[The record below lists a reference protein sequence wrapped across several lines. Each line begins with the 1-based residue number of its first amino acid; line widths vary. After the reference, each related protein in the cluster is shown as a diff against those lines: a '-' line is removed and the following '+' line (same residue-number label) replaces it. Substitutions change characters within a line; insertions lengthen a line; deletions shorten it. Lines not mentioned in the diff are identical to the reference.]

1 MDQPLWQALLDE
13 RFATFTH
20 QFNELSHE
28 TRVEIVQVSWFF
40 RGQSLLHVAC
50 DKAASDVVSLLLR
63 TMADTDIP
71 NNQREALL
79 WVQDMNCMTPLHYAC
94 RKQSTDIVRQLL
106 YPPWPS
112 EDGTCRVPQTIP
124 STVTTTLLATN
135 STPEIM
141 RLLLQHSRGNPLY
154 GFSDFNAVFPS
165 CRLPESSLEH
175 AVPIVVLGE
184 KNAGKSTIIKSLQ
197 IEGAWA
203 RLLYLF
209 KNVSGVAQH
218 KGGVIPTQAPEHSYL
233 GKVVFFELSSN
244 REFVREAILEI
255 GHLVDAV
262 FIIVINTKEEID
274 VMTEQMVIWAEFVQE
289 QMKKA
294 NSTSGTSL
302 QPNVIIIGSHR
313 DVLPLGR
320 WAAPNERFLLA
331 YHKAMAKAPLQNCN
345 ILSHYTMDFRKSTIE
360 VHLIQSK
367 LHRELQLLR
376 RHRPLLPSISY
387 VLYSVISDL
396 CEQKKEKAITLH
408 ELLQELTNAS
418 SGHCLLLPQDAGEL
432 LEYCEH
438 LKQFNIILVLKDEEN
453 IENSWIMT
461 DPLPLVAEIE
471 EAVFTNTNDVI
482 PAYHTM
488 NSDTPVE
495 DERDLSSSRLSLVL
509 SQQSTGI
516 MERGELERKFHSVT
530 DPTTTD
536 TDLLIKVMKHF
547 KYADE
552 ILLPQT
558 PPKPDRPCFY
568 IPHLLPRKLD
578 YENWHFNDP
587 EYTYMGTWA
596 MIPDKF
602 LYFMP
607 HHVHQLLLGIS
618 LSDVVPLHSGCRRT
632 LGSFSWLDPSDGV
645 QVFISDHNSQAL
657 VLNMR
662 CFKGNEI
669 KCLKQRSAIIMKIRS
684 LIAQID
690 CDFTVSEIMVPHS
703 RVECTK
709 FKKSM
714 PILNPLHHDL
724 WHCKMEDIRNSIKEG
739 KEGVL
744 THDSTN
750 MVKVNDL
757 LHFEPYCRLLKMSK
771 ELNAP
776 LGNPASNDLLG
787 NYFVIQLLQALGSN
801 GEVDRSAHQLFLD
814 IVGSKSSML
823 QRSDDPMAIAS
834 DVSNKGLTY
843 SQLRKHLDSI
853 CVLRYNEL
861 Q

>member
-1 MDQPLWQALLDE
+1 M
-13 RFATFTH
+13 
-20 QFNELSHE
+20 S
-28 TRVEIVQVSWFF
+28 
-40 RGQSLLHVAC
+40 
-50 DKAASDVVSLLLR
+50 
-63 TMADTDIP
+63 
-71 NNQREALL
+71 
-79 WVQDMNCMTPLHYAC
+79 
-94 RKQSTDIVRQLL
+94 
-106 YPPWPS
+106 
-112 EDGTCRVPQTIP
+112 
-124 STVTTTLLATN
+124 
-135 STPEIM
+135 
-141 RLLLQHSRGNPLY
+141 
-154 GFSDFNAVFPS
+154 
-165 CRLPESSLEH
+165 
-175 AVPIVVLGE
+175 
-184 KNAGKSTIIKSLQ
+184 
-197 IEGAWA
+197 GA
-203 RLLYLF
+203 
-209 KNVSGVAQH
+209 AQH

-233 GKVVFFELSSN
+233 GKVVFFELSSS
-244 REFVREAILEI
+244 REFVREAIMEI
-255 GHLVDAV
+255 GHLVDAI

-274 VMTEQMVIWAEFVQE
+274 VMKEQMVIWADFIQQ
-289 QMKKA
+289 QMKKT
-294 NSTSGTSL
+294 NISGTSL

-345 ILSHYTMDFRKSTIE
+345 ILSRYTMDFRKSTIE

-367 LHRELQLLR
+367 LYRELERLR

-408 ELLQELTNAS
+408 ELLQELTNTS
-418 SGHCLLLPQDAGEL
+418 SGHHLLLPRDAGEVY
-432 LEYCEH
+432 EYCDS
-438 LKQFNIILVLKDEEN
+438 LRKLNILHVLKDN
-453 IENSWIMT
+453 DSIESSWIIT
-461 DPLPLVAEIE
+461 DPLPMLAEIE
-471 EAVFTNTNDVI
+471 TLTNTNETSS
-482 PAYHTM
+482 AYCNTHR
-488 NSDTPVE
+488 SHEE
-495 DERDLSSSRLSLVL
+495 DMEKQNITSGQNMSQWSNYVMRRNGVMERD
-509 SQQSTGI
+509 
-516 MERGELERKFHSVT
+516 ELERKFHSVT
-530 DPTTTD
+530 DPTTSD
-536 TDLLIKVMKHF
+536 TGLLIKVMKHF

-552 ILLPQT
+552 VLLPQT
-558 PPKPDRPCFY
+558 PPKPDHPCFY

-607 HHVHQLLLGIS
+607 HHIHQLLLRIS

-669 KCLKQRSAIIMKIRS
+669 KCLKQRSAIIMKVRS

-690 CDFTVSEIMVPHS
+690 CDFTVSEIMVPRS

-724 WHCKMEDIRNSIKEG
+724 WHCKMEDIWNSIKEG

-757 LHFEPYCRLLKMSK
+757 LHFEPYCRLLKMPK
-771 ELNAP
+771 ELSTP
-776 LGNPASNDLLG
+776 LGDPASNDLELKR
-787 NYFVIQLLQALGSN
+787 YFVIQLLQALSN
-801 GEVDRSAHQLFLD
+801 IGKVDRRAHQLFLD
-814 IVGSKSSML
+814 IVGTTSSML
-823 QRSDDPMAIAS
+823 QCSDDPMAIGD
-834 DVSNKGLTY
+834 DVYEKGLTY

-853 CVLRYNEL
+853 CVIRYNEL